1 MNCQGKWIREA
12 ALGTL
17 DASRLALF
25 NAHLDTCAEC
35 RDAVEAERRL
45 LAAIDQGIV
54 ARVQGTPSPEF
65 AAGVRAR
72 LSCLGAR
79 ASCPPFVASA
89 ERAGRPRSQAVR
101 LRYWWRAPAW
111 SRTLA
116 VAALAA
122 LLLIVWF
129 MGRKPHPRASERAHI
144 AAPRA
149 PTPQTPSREQ
159 MTRLIRPQ
167 APARAA
173 RMRRVGSAPAHRV
186 RQAHG
191 VVSDQGAHLEVLVQP
206 GQAAALAELYRTM
219 QRGTDPVGLDDQSAR
234 AEDHSQAQPVEVHPM
249 AIAQLQPLKPM
260 EPASAVQA
268 ANQ

>member
-159 MTRLIRPQ
+159 MTRLIPPQ
-167 APARAA
+167 ASARGAD
-173 RMRRVGSAPAHRV
+173 RV

-191 VVSDQGAHLEVLVQP
+191 VVSDQGPHLEVLVDP
-206 GQAAALAELYRTM
+206 GQAPALAELYRTM
-219 QRGTDPVGLDDQSAR
+219 QRGSDPLGLGDQSAR
-234 AEDHSQAQPVEVHPM
+234 EEDPSQAKLIEVHPM
-249 AIAQLQPLKPM
+249 AIAQLQPLKAM
-260 EPASAVQA
+260 EPAAVEA
-268 ANQ
+268 AN